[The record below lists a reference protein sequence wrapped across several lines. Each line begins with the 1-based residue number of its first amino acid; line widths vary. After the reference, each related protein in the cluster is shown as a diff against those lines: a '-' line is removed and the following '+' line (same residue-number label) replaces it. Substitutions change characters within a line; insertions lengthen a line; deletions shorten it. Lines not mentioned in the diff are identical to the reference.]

1 MLQAACQA
9 LLGWPS
15 ATRLKTEWMAQI
27 DREKLNYAFGSQ
39 GMVIVLVCHQWK
51 APFRVWCVATLD
63 CQLHFHSF
71 DTERLTYKPTCLPLL
86 SQRDST

>member
-39 GMVIVLVCHQWK
+39 GMVIVLYNYK
-51 APFRVWCVATLD
+51 
-63 CQLHFHSF
+63 S
-71 DTERLTYKPTCLPLL
+71 RLIDFIRCGCSIRTPDR
-86 SQRDST
+86 SN